1 MSGANAAD
9 ANAADAGKADRPVR
23 HGPDRLL
30 VDSDAH
36 VFVDDLDLPALD
48 ETDLHHLSRVLRL
61 RPGTSITVSDGQG
74 RWRPARFTGL
84 THADIDGETRIEPSV
99 AAGVTIGF
107 SLLKGDRNELVVQK
121 LTEIGA
127 ECIVPMT
134 TQRTIVHWDAARAS
148 HQISRLRRVAR
159 EAAMQ
164 SRRVFLP
171 IIEDLTPFERAAVRE
186 GAALAVA
193 GSTPLGPETTT
204 VLVGPEGGWSPSE
217 LGFGMPR
224 VGLGPNILRAETGS
238 IVACALLVAFLTG
251 QVTPAP

>member
-1 MSGANAAD
+1 MSG

-84 THADIDGETRIEPSV
+84 THADIDGETRIEPPV

-127 ECIVPMT
+127 ERIVPMT

-171 IIEDLTPFERAAVRE
+171 IIEDLTPFEWAAVRE